1 MSSTNNQKNI
11 NQKNTPQNAY
21 QDIDLDIDN
30 YELDDLLQLFHLNID
45 FNTEDLRQA
54 KRMVMQTHP
63 DKSKLPKDY
72 FLFFSSAF
80 KIVHGIHQFRGKSK
94 CPKGTAYILDEKDK
108 GKEKIFNELTKNKN
122 FNKIFN
128 ELFEKNKIAQE
139 DVDTGYGEWLQ
150 SNEDIDKRKTTRAN
164 MNEAF
169 ERKKHEVQ
177 AIIKKPVIE
186 DANSMTYNSM
196 SSHTTDLTGDAPEHY
211 SSGLFSTL
219 QYEDLKK
226 AHVESVIPVTMEDY
240 AERKR
245 FNNENEIKMHR
256 DTQNTTPKSLEQAN
270 EYLNKQKTTQDKTDV
285 QRAFKLAKQDEAARK
300 ANQSWMSGI
309 MRLT

>member
-1 MSSTNNQKNI
+1 MSLANHKKNI
-11 NQKNTPQNAY
+11 HLNSRNLDTYP
-21 QDIDLDIDN
+21 DIDLDIDN
-30 YELDDLLQLFHLNID
+30 YDLDDLLKLFHLNID

-54 KRMVMQTHP
+54 KRLVMQTHP
-63 DKSKLPKDY
+63 DKSKLPKEY

-94 CPKGTAYILDEKDK
+94 CPKGTTYIVDEKDP

-128 ELFEKNKIAQE
+128 ELFEKNKISRE

-150 SNEDIDKRKTTRAN
+150 SNEDIDRRETTRAN

-177 AIIKKPVIE
+177 AIIKKPVIQ

-196 SSHTTDLTGDAPEHY
+196 SSHTSELTGDAPEHY
-211 SSGLFSTL
+211 SSGLFSSL

-245 FNNENEIKMHR
+245 FHNENELKMHR

-270 EYLNKQKTTQDKTDV
+270 EYLQQQQISQNKTDMH
-285 QRAFKLAKQDEAARK
+285 RAFKLAKQDEAARK

>member
-1 MSSTNNQKNI
+1 MDD
-11 NQKNTPQNAY
+11 Y
-21 QDIDLDIDN
+21 DLDIDN
-30 YELDDLLQLFHLNID
+30 YDLDDILQLFHLNID

-54 KRMVMQTHP
+54 KRMVMQSHP
-63 DKSKLPKDY
+63 DKSKLPKEY

-80 KIVHGIHQFRGKSK
+80 KIIHGIHQFRGKSH
-94 CPKGTAYILDEKDK
+94 CPKGTTYMLDEKDK
-108 GKEKIFNELTKNKN
+108 GKELLFGELTKNKN

-150 SNEDIDKRKTTRAN
+150 SNEDIDDRETTRAN

-177 AIIKKPVIE
+177 AIIKKPVIQ

-196 SSHTTDLTGDAPEHY
+196 TSHTTELTGDAPENY

-226 AHVESVIPVTMEDY
+226 AHVESVIPVTMDDY
-240 AERKR
+240 QERKR
-245 FNNENEIKMHR
+245 FNNENELKMHR

-270 EYLNKQKTTQDKTDV
+270 AYLNARSSAEGKTDM
-285 QRAFKLAKQDEAARK
+285 QRAFKLAKQDEASRK
-300 ANQSWMSGI
+300 ANQSMMSGI